1 MIRFFAV
8 KDAVK
13 QKHIPTG
20 LHQKTAAHSMSKNG
34 CYPNIESVHAT
45 ASDMTRGDERTSQN
59 GLSKDMHANDTRTKR
74 PLVVIVGAGSKH
86 GGSVTNTSRDSDN
99 PDSNENRWGL
109 GGGLPLPFA
118 AKGYDI
124 ALMGRRMEVLF
135 DIKTAV
141 EAVHQNNG
149 HGGTSMVQCVP
160 CDVTDD
166 KSVEKAFDSITNVA
180 AGDTT
185 YYIDLVI
192 FNVAPPYPRNFRFEG
207 WGDVLLPHQIDTSD
221 MNLQVDTQVNGL
233 IRISRQVM
241 PGMIERRRG
250 CILLSGESCTNLH
263 GGFEFGSVSPARAAL
278 RSLAQSMFQAY
289 GPMGVHVCNIN
300 IGGIID
306 SPKTRQ
312 WASCDGRMELV
323 KPEEI
328 AEQFLNTYLQKRTV
342 WSYEINLTPSFA
354 ARKVNMRM

>member
-1 MIRFFAV
+1 
-8 KDAVK
+8 
-13 QKHIPTG
+13 
-20 LHQKTAAHSMSKNG
+20 MSKTS
-34 CYPNIESVHAT
+34 IESVCVT
-45 ASDMTRGDERTSQN
+45 ASDKTTGDEKNVQN
-59 GLSKDMHANDTRTKR
+59 GPKDKQADDTRKKSKKR

-86 GGSVTNTSRDSDN
+86 GGSGANTSCGNDS
-99 PDSNENRWGL
+99 PDPNENRWGL
-109 GGGLPLPFA
+109 GGALPLPFA
-118 AKGYDI
+118 ARGYDI
-124 ALMGRRMEVLF
+124 VLMGRRMEVLI
-135 DIKTAV
+135 DIKAAV
-141 EAVHQNNG
+141 DAVHQNNG
-149 HGGTSMVQCVP
+149 HGGTSMVQCVS
-160 CDVTDD
+160 CDVTKD
-166 KSVEKAFDSITNVA
+166 KSVEEAFDRITKGD
-180 AGDTT
+180 AGATS

-207 WGDVLLPHQIDTSD
+207 WGDVLLPHQIDTTD

-250 CILLSGESCTNLH
+250 CVLLSGESCTNLH
-263 GGFEFGSVSPARAAL
+263 GGYEFGSVSPARAAL

-289 GPMGVHVCNIN
+289 GPMGVHVCNVN

-312 WASCDGRMELV
+312 WTSCDGRLELV
-323 KPEEI
+323 NPEEI

-342 WSYEINLTPSFA
+342 WSYEINLTPSLA